1 MCDTVSIYTSV
12 LCTSNVTMVCF
23 TEIDGLLAFRKQM
36 KKDMD
41 VNVSVNDMVIK
52 SAALALRDV
61 PEVNAQWDNA
71 TSAPA
76 YGDGVDISVAVATPN
91 GLITPILTDAA
102 GKGLSVINSNVKEL
116 ATRARDGKLKPEEY
130 QGGSFSVSNLG
141 MFGIDEFT
149 AVINPPQASIL
160 AVGRGAPRVLPPTDG
175 KGKPRVATIVTATL
189 SADRRV
195 VDNAL
200 ASQFLQAFR
209 HYLANPK
216 ALVL

>member
-1 MCDTVSIYTSV
+1 M
-12 LCTSNVTMVCF
+12 
-23 TEIDGLLAFRKQM
+23 
-36 KKDMD
+36 
-41 VNVSVNDMVIK
+41 NVSVNDMVIK

-61 PEVNAQWDNA
+61 PEVNAYWDN
-71 TSAPA
+71 SASEPKYSA
-76 YGDGVDISVAVATPN
+76 GVDVSVAVATPN
-91 GLITPILTDAA
+91 GLITPILKNAD
-102 GKGLSVINSNVKEL
+102 GQGLSAINSKVKDL

-130 QGGSFSVSNLG
+130 QGGTFSISNLG

-149 AVINPPQASIL
+149 AVINPPQACIL
-160 AVGRGAPRVLPPTDG
+160 AVGRGAARVLPAVDG

-200 ASQFLQAFR
+200 AAQFLQAFR
-209 HYLANPK
+209 HYLSNPK